1 MFLLNFE
8 KGQGAFEKAKLCLC
22 EQSPPSTIA
31 YIFMNGLIRIMTAH
45 AREVGW
51 YFPMSPAH

>member
-31 YIFMNGLIRIMTAH
+31 YIFMNGLIPIMTAH
-45 AREVGW
+45 AGEVGW

>member
-8 KGQGAFEKAKLCLC
+8 KGQGTFEKAKLCLC

-31 YIFMNGLIRIMTAH
+31 HIFMNGPIPTMTAH
-45 AREVGW
+45 AGKVVW
-51 YFPMSPAH
+51 NLPMPPAH

>member
-8 KGQGAFEKAKLCLC
+8 NGQGAFEKAKLCLC

-31 YIFMNGLIRIMTAH
+31 YIFMNGLIPIMTAH
-45 AREVGW
+45 AGKVVW
-51 YFPMSPAH
+51 NLPMSLAH